1 MKALPPRLGHRDEAA
16 LADHLDEL
24 RGRLFVMLAA
34 LVLGAVAAY
43 TVHGHIIGWLERP
56 LPADHRQLVTFGVT
70 EPFTVTLTV
79 SIYAG
84 FLLALPVILWQ
95 LWGFFAPAIQ
105 PQAERRALGLAVF
118 AAALGACG
126 LAFGYV
132 ILLPRALHFLTNYD
146 QAQFHILI
154 QASAYFKF
162 VSTVLLGVVCIFEL
176 PMVVLGLV
184 QVGALTSAR
193 LRKNRRLGYFVVAVI
208 ALALPG
214 PDPVTTALELL
225 PMWILFEGSIWLAV
239 FAEHR
244 SERLRS
250 AIRVVEEGAGGMKAG
265 LG

>member
-1 MKALPPRLGHRDEAA
+1 MKALPRRLGHRDEAS
-16 LADHLDEL
+16 LVDHLDEL

-34 LVLGAVAAY
+34 LAVGAIAAY
-43 TVHGHIIGWLERP
+43 AVHGHILGWLERP

-95 LWGFFAPAIQ
+95 LWGFFAPALE

-118 AAALGACG
+118 AAALGGCG
-126 LAFGYV
+126 LAFGYL

-154 QASAYFKF
+154 QAQGYIKF

-184 QVGALTSAR
+184 HVGALTAAR
-193 LRKNRRLGYFVVAVI
+193 LRRNRRLGYFVVAVI

-239 FAEHR
+239 VT
-244 SERLRS
+244 ERRAKRTQLRMRI
-250 AIRVVEEGAGGMKAG
+250 AEEGAGRSV
-265 LG
+265 

>member
-1 MKALPPRLGHRDEAA
+1 MKALPSRLGHSDEAS
-16 LADHLDEL
+16 LVDHLDEL
-24 RGRLFVMLAA
+24 RGRLFVMIAA
-34 LVLGAVAAY
+34 LALGTVAAY
-43 TVHGHIIGWLERP
+43 AVHGHLIGWLERP
-56 LPADHRQLVTFGVT
+56 LPADHHRLVTFGVA

-95 LWGFFAPAIQ
+95 LWGFFAPAID

-126 LAFGYV
+126 LAFGYL

-154 QASAYFKF
+154 QASAYFRF

-184 QVGALTSAR
+184 QVGALTAAR
-193 LRKNRRLGYFVVAVI
+193 LRKNRRLGYFIVAVI

-239 FAEHR
+239 FTERRAE
-244 SERLRS
+244 
-250 AIRVVEEGAGGMKAG
+250 RVRARMRVAEDGGF
-265 LG
+265 

>member
-1 MKALPPRLGHRDEAA
+1 MKALPTRLGHRDEAS
-16 LADHLDEL
+16 LVDHLDEL
-24 RGRLFVMLAA
+24 RGRLFVIIAA
-34 LVLGAVAAY
+34 LAVGAVAAY
-43 TVHGHIIGWLERP
+43 AVHGHILDWLARP

-95 LWGFFAPAIQ
+95 LWGFFAPAVE
-105 PQAERRALGLAVF
+105 PRAERRAFGLAVF
-118 AAALGACG
+118 AAALGAAG
-126 LAFGYV
+126 LAFGYWV
-132 ILLPRALHFLTNYD
+132 LLPRALHFLTNYD

-154 QASAYFKF
+154 QASAYFRF

-176 PMVVLGLV
+176 PMVILGLV
-184 QVGALTSAR
+184 SIGALTATR
-193 LRKNRRLGYFVVAVI
+193 LRKNRRLGYFIVATI

-239 FAEHR
+239 LTERRAN
-244 SERLRS
+244 RLRTRLRI
-250 AIRVVEEGAGGMKAG
+250 AEEGVGQ
-265 LG
+265 

>member
-1 MKALPPRLGHRDEAA
+1 MRALPSRLGHGDEAS
-16 LADHLDEL
+16 LVDHLDEL

-34 LVLGAVAAY
+34 LVLGTIAAY
-43 TVHGHIIGWLERP
+43 VVHGHILGWLERP
-56 LPADHRQLVTFGVT
+56 LPADHHQLVTFGVT
-70 EPFTVTLTV
+70 EPFTVTLTL

-95 LWGFFAPAIQ
+95 LWGFFAPALE
-105 PQAERRALGLAVF
+105 PQTERRALALAVF
-118 AAALGACG
+118 AAALGASG
-126 LAFGYV
+126 LAFGYL

-154 QASAYFKF
+154 QAQPYFRF
-162 VSTVLLGVVCIFEL
+162 VSTVLLGIVCIFEL

-184 QVGALTSAR
+184 QVGALTAAR
-193 LRKNRRLGYFVVAVI
+193 LRKNRRLGYFIVAGI

-239 FAEHR
+239 YTEHR
-244 SERLRS
+244 AKRVRARLRL
-250 AIRVVEEGAGGMKAG
+250 AEEGSGQIGS
-265 LG
+265 